1 MQELFSQIVEQ
12 NKRIIEQNRRIQE
25 SLDNLDRRI
34 ESLEQKAKF
43 ANAVGVVNNRS
54 IAMMSNVGNIFDDA
68 EQEEALRVVKNMKEE
83 EEVSISTLIDLSR
96 AKYI

>member
-1 MQELFSQIVEQ
+1 
-12 NKRIIEQNRRIQE
+12 
-25 SLDNLDRRI
+25 
-34 ESLEQKAKF
+34 
-43 ANAVGVVNNRS
+43 
-54 IAMMSNVGNIFDDA
+54 MMSNVGNIFDDA